1 MTANMEDATLK
12 ISQGPG
18 MYRISTAANKGTTIT
33 LPEFGVPLDRM
44 QNEPPSTFVDSESLL
59 AGRFDILGKYGLVER
74 VSEHDSSLLREA
86 RKADPP
92 PTLGTPLVDNAV
104 FFKPLSGRLPQ
115 MPCYDIM
122 SKSFFRTEKY
132 HSDNTPSV
140 SYRPINDTRLS
151 AKDSFKGGCTT
162 QKK

>member
-18 MYRISTAANKGTTIT
+18 MYRISTPANRDTTIA

-74 VSEHDSSLLREA
+74 VSERDSSLLRDA
-86 RKADPP
+86 RRADPP
-92 PTLGTPLVDNAV
+92 PTLGTPLVDNSV
-104 FFKPLSGRLPQ
+104 FFKPASGRLPQ

-122 SKSFFRTEKY
+122 SKSFFRPDEY
-132 HSDNTPSV
+132 HSNHAPAL
-140 SYRPINDTRLS
+140 SYRPVNDTRLF

-162 QKK
+162 QKN